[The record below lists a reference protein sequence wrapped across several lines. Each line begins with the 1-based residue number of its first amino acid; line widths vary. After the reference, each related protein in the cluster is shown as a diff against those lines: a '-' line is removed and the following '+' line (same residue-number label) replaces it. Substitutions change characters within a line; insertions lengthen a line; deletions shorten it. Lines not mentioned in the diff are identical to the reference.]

1 MSLRAT
7 LWYSVLLTAVLV
19 HSAGVDGVWVE
30 GVWAQGAREPDVFE
44 MRRRCQSAA
53 ERLSE
58 PMLKAMQVG
67 KIQYRVEVKSNY
79 DPETKKC
86 VGLIDSAN
94 MAFASSELQYHYSYL
109 YNAYSGDILASIT
122 QSKNNTVAVIHDEH
136 YEGPKKGLDE
146 TRAYIKQMMTIK
158 Q

>member
-1 MSLRAT
+1 MRSNMLSH
-7 LWYSVLLTAVLV
+7 LFFGLIAVMGGNAAC
-19 HSAGVDGVWVE
+19 AGFAH
-30 GVWAQGAREPDVFE
+30 AQNREPDVFE

-79 DPETKKC
+79 NPETKKC
-86 VGLIDSAN
+86 FGLIDSAN
-94 MAFASSELQYHYSYL
+94 MSFASTEVQYHYSYL

-122 QSKNNTVAVIHDEH
+122 QSKNNTIAVVNDEH
-136 YEGPKKGLDE
+136 YDGPRKGLEE
-146 TRAYIKQMMTIK
+146 TRAYINQMMTIK

>member
-1 MSLRAT
+1 MGQTLRPIMRGRILVLSA
-7 LWYSVLLTAVLV
+7 VLL
-19 HSAGVDGVWVE
+19 SAGVAH
-30 GVWAQGAREPDVFE
+30 AQKSNQPDLFE
-44 MRRRCQSAA
+44 MRRRCQSSA

-86 VGLIDSAN
+86 FGLIDSAN
-94 MAFASSELQYHYSYL
+94 MSFASTEVQYHYSYL
-109 YNAYSGDILASIT
+109 YNAYSGEILASIT
-122 QSKNNTVAVIHDEH
+122 QSKNNTIAVVNDEH
-136 YEGPKKGLDE
+136 YEGPHTGLDE
-146 TRAYIKQMMTIK
+146 TRAYINQMMTIK